1 MERKSNFKKFLL
13 LWSGELISCIGGGL
27 TSFGLGVYVFQQTG
41 SAASTALV
49 TLLGFLPTLL
59 LSVPAGV
66 LADRFD
72 RRLLMMIG
80 DGCSA
85 LGVLSILLCMMNGG
99 ASLTQICIGVSVSA
113 VFSALLEPSY
123 RATITD
129 LLTKEEF
136 SRANGLVS
144 MAGSSRYL
152 FSPVIAGFLLSFSD
166 IKLLLVIDVA
176 TFALTVIAAAVVRK
190 GLVAKI
196 SEKKE
201 TFAQSVK
208 GGWKVLCAKRGLL
221 VMIAVSSAIT
231 LFMGMFQ
238 ILVGPLILS
247 FADETTLGV
256 AETICASGMLV
267 SGILLGV
274 KGLKGRYVRTL
285 SMALVLSGLFMA
297 GFGLFENLIPVCV
310 FGFLFFAALPFANN
324 CLDYLARTNI
334 PDEAQ
339 GRAWGM
345 IGFLSQLGYVG
356 AYAISGA
363 AADLIGKQTGLGVGR
378 GSAIVIIA
386 AGLCMAI
393 TATMIGRFR
402 SVRELENSAGS
413 GNGMESPAESGI

>member
-1 MERKSNFKKFLL
+1 MIAVS
-13 LWSGELISCIGGGL
+13 
-27 TSFGLGVYVFQQTG
+27 
-41 SAASTALV
+41 SA
-49 TLLGFLPTLL
+49 
-59 LSVPAGV
+59 
-66 LADRFD
+66 
-72 RRLLMMIG
+72 I
-80 DGCSA
+80 
-85 LGVLSILLCMMNGG
+85 
-99 ASLTQICIGVSVSA
+99 
-113 VFSALLEPSY
+113 
-123 RATITD
+123 
-129 LLTKEEF
+129 
-136 SRANGLVS
+136 
-144 MAGSSRYL
+144 
-152 FSPVIAGFLLSFSD
+152 
-166 IKLLLVIDVA
+166 
-176 TFALTVIAAAVVRK
+176 
-190 GLVAKI
+190 
-196 SEKKE
+196 
-201 TFAQSVK
+201 
-208 GGWKVLCAKRGLL
+208 KRGLL

-285 SMALVLSGLFMA
+285 SAALVLSGLFMA

-378 GSAIVIIA
+378 GSAIVIMV
-386 AGLCMAI
+386 AGVCLAI
-393 TATMIGRFR
+393 TAAMIGRFK
-402 SVRELENSAGS
+402 SVRELENSAES